1 MLNPKRLLL
10 CIIMILAISLGASL
24 TIKASIG
31 VGAWDALA
39 VTGNNLFG
47 VKVGTLQMILNFVCV
62 AIQLVLLKKDFR
74 IRHVLQVGLSILLG
88 ITVNFVLYNL
98 LGRVEL
104 TSYLSRLAIFIL
116 GNLINGFS
124 MAIIM
129 MLDVVTFPLEGA
141 CMAFARRFGFE
152 FHKVRQYS
160 DITFIAIVLLTFI
173 IIKDT
178 LSIREGTV
186 ISMLIYGPIMGFFM
200 KRLKPFF
207 QKYNLTD
214 L

>member
-39 VTGNNLFG
+39 VTGNNLFDI
-47 VKVGTLQMILNFVCV
+47 KVGTLQMILNFVCV

-88 ITVNFVLYNL
+88 VTVNFVLYNL

-104 TSYLSRLAIFIL
+104 TSYLSRLVIFIL

-141 CMAFARRFGFE
+141 CMAIARRFGFE

-160 DITFIAIVLLTFI
+160 DIAFIAIVLLTFI